1 MDIVG
6 HNHIEKHFT
15 AACQQGV
22 LTQSY
27 LFCGPEAVGKY
38 QVALDLSYKATGV
51 PDFVPSEQM
60 PTPQDVFVLAPT
72 EETKKGVTKKKGI
85 AAEDLREALHF
96 LQEYPS
102 QGQYRV
108 LIIRDAHML
117 SSTAQNVLLKT
128 LEEPP
133 SSALIFLVTHEPE
146 VLLATVHSRV
156 TTEVFSVVPEAA
168 LAERY
173 TDDWLKEAG
182 IPVFFRSLGRP
193 GVLEWAQEHPE
204 QFVGHK
210 EDLAKLYG
218 LSALTTAERLALAER
233 LAVGPARAA
242 QLIEWWIPGLRAQA
256 LRAEGRGAGQY
267 YKLLEKAALAAR
279 DLKTRQ
285 LNARLILETLFLSLR

>member
-1 MDIVG
+1 METVG
-6 HNHIEKHFT
+6 HSHIEKRFI
-15 AACQQGV
+15 AAYRQGV

-27 LFCGPEAVGKY
+27 LLCGPEAVGKY
-38 QVALDLSYKATGV
+38 QVALNIARIATGV
-51 PDFVPSEQM
+51 PEFIPSEQM

-85 AAEDLREALHF
+85 AVEDLRDALHF

-108 LIIRDAHML
+108 LIVRDAHML
-117 SSTAQNVLLKT
+117 SGAAQNALLKT

-156 TTEVFSVVPEAA
+156 TTEAFSMVPEAA
-168 LAERY
+168 LMEHY
-173 TDDWLKEAG
+173 TDNWLKEAG
-182 IPVFFRSLGRP
+182 IPTFFRSLGRP
-193 GVLEWAQEHPE
+193 GMLEWAKEHPE

-218 LSALTTAERLALAER
+218 LSALATADRLVLAER
-233 LAVGPARAA
+233 LATDPARAA
-242 QLIEWWIPGLRAQA
+242 ELIEWWIPGLRAQA
-256 LRAEGRGAGQY
+256 LRAEGRGAEQY
-267 YKLLEKAALAAR
+267 YRLLEKAVLAAR

>member
-6 HNHIEKHFT
+6 HSHIEKRFT
-15 AACQQGV
+15 AAYQQGV

-38 QVALDLSYKATGV
+38 QVALNLAHAVTGM
-51 PDFVPSEQM
+51 PDFAPSEQM
-60 PTPQDVFVLAPT
+60 PTPQDVFVLAPV
-72 EETKKGVTKKKGI
+72 EETKKGITKKKGI

-102 QGQYRV
+102 RGQYRV

-146 VLLATVHSRV
+146 ALLATVHSRV
-156 TTEVFSVVPEAA
+156 TTEVFSVVPEDT

-182 IPVFFRSLGRP
+182 IPAFFRSLGRP
-193 GVLEWAQEHPE
+193 GVLEWAKEHPE
-204 QFVGHK
+204 QFREHK
-210 EDLAKLYG
+210 EILAKLYG
-218 LSALTTAERLALAER
+218 LSALTTAERLALAEH
-233 LAVGPARAA
+233 LATDPARAA
-242 QLIEWWIPGLRAQA
+242 ELIEWWIPGLRAQA
-256 LRAEGRGAGQY
+256 LRAEGRGVAQY
-267 YKLLEKAALAAR
+267 YKLLEKALLAAR